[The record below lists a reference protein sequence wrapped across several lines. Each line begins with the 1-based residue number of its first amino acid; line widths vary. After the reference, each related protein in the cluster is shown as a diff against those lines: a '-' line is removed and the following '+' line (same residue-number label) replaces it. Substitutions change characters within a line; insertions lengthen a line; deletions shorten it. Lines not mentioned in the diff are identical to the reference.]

1 MGVRKDAVAKKGIA
15 VNKGRRKA
23 AWISLRNPP
32 ARLKLVHFRLLCIL
46 GTVRG
51 AGRDIK
57 REPGWTYWRGWGV
70 SEVEDRLTQSMKE
83 PKCIAA

>member
-32 ARLKLVHFRLLCIL
+32 ARLKLVHFRLLCLL

-57 REPGWTYWRGWGV
+57 REPGGTYWAVRGWESLRWKTGLFRV
-70 SEVEDRLTQSMKE
+70 
-83 PKCIAA
+83 